1 MTRTLRGQSQALKCE
16 DGTVDLATVLGVL
29 GLHGAGG
36 EGGVEGQVSWSRCWP
51 MEKKPSDDWFRS
63 FARSASN
70 AAGRP
75 SAFVLS
81 VAVVLVW
88 GLSGP
93 LFHFSDTWQL
103 VINTGT
109 TVVTFWMVFVIQ
121 SSQNNDTHALQLKL
135 DELIRVTEA
144 ARNVFLGCEGLS
156 DEELSAFQSE
166 FNALQKRAQ
175 ERAAARRPRP
185 R

>member
-1 MTRTLRGQSQALKCE
+1 
-16 DGTVDLATVLGVL
+16 
-29 GLHGAGG
+29 
-36 EGGVEGQVSWSRCWP
+36 VSSSRCWP
-51 MEKKPSDDWFRS
+51 MEKKHSDDWFRS

-93 LFHFSDTWQL
+93 IFHFSDTWQL

-135 DELIRVTEA
+135 DELIRVSEA

-166 FNALQKRAQ
+166 FNALQQRAQ
-175 ERAAARRPRP
+175 ERAAARRPRT